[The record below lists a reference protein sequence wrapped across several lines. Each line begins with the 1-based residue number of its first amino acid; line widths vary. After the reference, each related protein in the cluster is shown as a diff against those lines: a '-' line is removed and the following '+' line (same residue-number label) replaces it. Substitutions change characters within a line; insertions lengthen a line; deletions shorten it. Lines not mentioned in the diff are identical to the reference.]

1 MIKLN
6 TTIDDVRKDL
16 LRELNE
22 TEDSK
27 FTEEFRKKF
36 LRFIEEINFD
46 LMNGEDNFFAL
57 FLIQI
62 KRDIREDIASACE
75 TKASLSYFTM
85 YFNPHIFLNCSISEM
100 KALIKHEIY
109 HIMYNHI
116 KRAEKL
122 SKKYSS
128 LAINTGMDVSI
139 NQYINSL
146 PPWSLNIENVKL
158 EYNITELKYDKPLEY
173 YVKVIQENINK
184 KKKDKINGVKGGS
197 KIYKNFD
204 EMNIHKTWSESY
216 NRGYENQIDE
226 LKNKIIR
233 NSAKGRIPKRVQ
245 EYLDDMN
252 KKAEISWQ
260 MYLKKAIGTLPK
272 GYKKTITRK
281 DRRQPYR
288 MDLRGKLSDHIIKI
302 VVAIDISGSMT
313 DGEIDAAMT
322 EIFDILKN
330 KNYELTIIECDNIV
344 RRMYRVNKPRDMK
357 KKLDTKG
364 GTSFSPV
371 FEYLHKNR
379 MEDCF
384 LIYFTDGMGE
394 QELVFRPKVKKLMWV
409 LTGAKGDLSLVK
421 KCGEVKKLKN
431 EVVET
436 LEPYKDILFNR
447 GEWVNNEWAK

>member
-1 MIKLN
+1 MN

-184 KKKDKINGVKGGS
+184 KKKDKINGVKGSS

-313 DGEIDAAMT
+313 DAEIDAAMT

-330 KNYELTIIECDNIV
+330 KNYELRSEE
-344 RRMYRVNKPRDMK
+344 RRRERVYV
-357 KKLDTKG
+357 T
-364 GTSFSPV
+364 V
-371 FEYLHKNR
+371 
-379 MEDCF
+379 
-384 LIYFTDGMGE
+384 
-394 QELVFRPKVKKLMWV
+394 
-409 LTGAKGDLSLVK
+409 
-421 KCGEVKKLKN
+421 
-431 EVVET
+431 
-436 LEPYKDILFNR
+436 
-447 GEWVNNEWAK
+447 

>member
-1 MIKLN
+1 MDNIK
-6 TTIDDVRKDL
+6 KDL
-16 LRELNE
+16 LKKLYEIKEGNF
-22 TEDSK
+22 TEDFK
-27 FTEEFRKKF
+27 REF
-36 LRFIEEINFD
+36 LNFIEKITFE

-62 KRDIREDIASACE
+62 KRDIRSDISSGCE

-85 YFNPHIFLNCSISEM
+85 YFNPYIFLNCSINEM

-122 SKKYSS
+122 SKKYSM
-128 LAINTGMDVSI
+128 LAINTGMDISV
-139 NQYINSL
+139 NQYIDFL
-146 PPWSLNIENVKL
+146 PPWSLNIENTKRQ
-158 EYNITELKYDKPLEY
+158 YNITELKYDKPLEY

-184 KKKDKINGVKGGS
+184 KIKKKKDGLEANNEA
-197 KIYKNFD
+197 KIYREFD
-204 EMNIHKTWSESY
+204 EMNIHKIWNETHDKD
-216 NRGYENQIDE
+216 YENQIEE

-233 NSAKGRIPKRVQ
+233 NAAKGKLPAKVQ
-245 EYLDDMN
+245 QYVDYMN
-252 KKAEISWQ
+252 RKAEISWQ
-260 MYLKKAIGTLPK
+260 DYLKRAIGTLPK

-288 MDLRGKLSDHIIKI
+288 MDLRGKLSNHIIKI
-302 VVAIDISGSMT
+302 VVALDISGSMS
-313 DGEIDAAMT
+313 DSEIDTAMI

-330 KNYELTIIECDNIV
+330 KNYELTIIECDNSV
-344 RRMYRVNKPRDMK
+344 RRVYKVTKSKDIK
-357 KKLDTKG
+357 KKSNTKG

-394 QELVFRPKVKKLMWV
+394 KELKIRTNIKKIMWV
-409 LTGAKGDLSLVK
+409 LTGLKGDLSLDK

-431 EVVET
+431 KTVEI